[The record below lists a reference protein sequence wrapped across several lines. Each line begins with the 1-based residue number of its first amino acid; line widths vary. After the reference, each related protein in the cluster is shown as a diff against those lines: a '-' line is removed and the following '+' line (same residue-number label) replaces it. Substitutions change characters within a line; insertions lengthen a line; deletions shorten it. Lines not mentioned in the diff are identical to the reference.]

1 MKQELSQ
8 LVLVAT
14 VELDYVQ
21 RMASLCMRWKNQ
33 DSFIVGE
40 HVQGDCLNLTS
51 LYSKQT

>member
-21 RMASLCMRWKNQ
+21 RMASLCMLHALKNQ

-40 HVQGDCLNLTS
+40 HVQGDCLN
-51 LYSKQT
+51 